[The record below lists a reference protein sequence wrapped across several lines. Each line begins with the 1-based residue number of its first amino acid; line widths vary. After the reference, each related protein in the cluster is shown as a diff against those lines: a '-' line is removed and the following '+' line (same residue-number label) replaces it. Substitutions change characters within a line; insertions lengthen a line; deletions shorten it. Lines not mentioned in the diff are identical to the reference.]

1 MENCISIL
9 LDASNNSFVR
19 LLLIAIVADILF
31 GLLRA
36 IKEHKFN
43 SNFGIDGAIRKCAML
58 ASILFLVFVDFVIQ
72 VNLIGFIPETVRAA
86 LHIEKIGMME
96 FFALLFLSY
105 ETVSVVKN
113 MSLCG
118 LPVKKV
124 WLYLRSVLGK
134 YTDELPDADELETER
149 NNSKKVPSTENK

>member
-1 MENCISIL
+1 METCIGIL
-9 LDASNNSFVR
+9 LDASNNPFVR
-19 LLLIAIVADILF
+19 LLLIAIVADVLF

-58 ASILFLVFVDFVIQ
+58 ASILFLILVDFVIQ
-72 VNLIGFIPETVRAA
+72 VNLIGFIPETVRTA

-118 LPVKKV
+118 LPVKKI

-134 YTDELPDADELETER
+134 YTDELPDADELETEHSDDKKETNI
-149 NNSKKVPSTENK
+149 NN

>member
-1 MENCISIL
+1 MENCIGIL
-9 LDASNNSFVR
+9 LDASNNPFVR
-19 LLLIAIVADILF
+19 LLLIAIVADVLF

-58 ASILFLVFVDFVIQ
+58 ASILFLVLVDFVIQ
-72 VNLIGFIPETVRAA
+72 VNLIGFIPETVRTA

-118 LPVKKV
+118 LPVKKI

-134 YTDELPDADELETER
+134 YTDELPDADELETEHGDD
-149 NNSKKVPSTENK
+149 KKETSVND